1 MILDVTPEVLA
12 SASAQVAALTGRLIA
27 TNAEHAVATSL
38 ILPPGSD
45 LPSIKTSMSLI
56 AQGAEHQAAAAM
68 GNAEL
73 ASSSA
78 GVAESGISYQIG
90 EAEGV
95 AIYTAAGGIGV

>member
-1 MILDVTPEVLA
+1 MILDVTPAALDAA
-12 SASAQVAALTGRLIA
+12 SGQVAALTARLIA

-45 LPSIKTSMSLI
+45 VVSIKTSASLI
-56 AQGAEHQAAAAM
+56 AQGAEHQATAAM

-73 ASSSA
+73 TCSSV
-78 GVAESGISYQIG
+78 GVGESGISYQIG

>member
-1 MILDVTPEVLA
+1 
-12 SASAQVAALTGRLIA
+12 
-27 TNAEHAVATSL
+27 
-38 ILPPGSD
+38 
-45 LPSIKTSMSLI
+45 
-56 AQGAEHQAAAAM
+56 M
-68 GNAEL
+68 GNFEL